1 MFNVFVILG
10 AIMFILTPILM
21 VIALIKT
28 IRRKKSKKWWVLC
41 LVGLVLFVVFE
52 LIAAEV
58 NPNPPAQNDRSVL
71 QEVEPKTEPIVKS
84 EETTVSTETEESSI
98 EVETSSVEKEIDLSV
113 SFDEVYRAYKENEL
127 RADDTYKGNVYR
139 ITAKVNGMKTG
150 GLLNLTGGAILTM
163 EKQIDST
170 IVFFYAEFEKEQEEN
185 LKKINVGDTITF
197 EGKCLS
203 AGTWTECELI
213 IE

>member
-1 MFNVFVILG
+1 MFDVFVILG
-10 AIMFILTPILM
+10 ATMFTLTPILL
-21 VIALIKT
+21 VIALVKT

-41 LVGLVLFVVFE
+41 LIGLVLFVTFE

-58 NPNPPAQNDRSVL
+58 NQNPPAQNDHSVS
-71 QEVEPKTEPIVKS
+71 QEVEQKTEPIVKS
-84 EETTVSTETEESSI
+84 EETTVSTEVEESSI

-150 GLLNLTGGAILTM
+150 GLLNLTGGATLTM

-185 LKKINVGDTITF
+185 LKTINVGDTITF

-203 AGTWTECELI
+203 AGTWTDCELI

>member
-58 NPNPPAQNDRSVL
+58 NPNPPAQNDRSVS

-98 EVETSSVEKEIDLSV
+98 EGETSSVEKEIDLSV

-170 IVFFYAEFEKEQEEN
+170 IVFFYAEFEKEQGEN
-185 LKKINVGDTITF
+185 LKEINVGDTITF

>member
-1 MFNVFVILG
+1 MFDVFVILG
-10 AIMFILTPILM
+10 ATMFTITPILL
-21 VIALIKT
+21 VIALVKT
-28 IRRKKSKKWWVLC
+28 IRRKQSKKWWVLC
-41 LVGLVLFVVFE
+41 LVGLVLFVIFE

-58 NPNPPAQNDRSVL
+58 NPNPPAQNDHAVS

-84 EETTVSTETEESSI
+84 EE
-98 EVETSSVEKEIDLSV
+98 IDLSV
-113 SFDEVYRAYKENEL
+113 TFDEVYRAYKENEL

-150 GLLNLTGGAILTM
+150 GLLNLTGGATLTM

-185 LKKINVGDTITF
+185 LKTINVGDTITF

-203 AGTWTECELI
+203 AGTWTDCELI

>member
-1 MFNVFVILG
+1 
-10 AIMFILTPILM
+10 MFILTHILLM
-21 VIALIKT
+21 IALIKT
-28 IRRKKSKKWWVLC
+28 IRRKQSKKWWVLC

-52 LIAAEV
+52 LIAAEA
-58 NPNPPAQNDRSVL
+58 NPNPPQNDNAVS
-71 QEVEPKTEPIVKS
+71 QEVEPETEPIVKS
-84 EETTVSTETEESSI
+84 EETTISTEEEEPSI
-98 EVETSSVEKEIDLSV
+98 EEGASSVDKEIDLSV
-113 SFDEVYRAYKENEL
+113 TFEEVYRAYKENEL

-150 GLLNLTGGAILTM
+150 GLLNFTGGATLTM

-185 LKKINVGDTITF
+185 LKTINVGDTITF
-197 EGKCLS
+197 EGRCLS
-203 AGTWTECELI
+203 AGTWTDCELI